1 MSTVIAPNQI
11 GPASQQACLSGRQV
25 SLVEIL
31 DRVLN
36 KGAVLTGGITISVAD
51 IPLLYVGLNLLIAS
65 VETLKGHLS
74 SLSPLELTLTH
85 KSGAGHGGCG
95 IPPLIKGD

>member
-1 MSTVIAPNQI
+1 MIAQDQI
-11 GPASQQACLSGRQV
+11 IRVDTSVSQQEWLSGRQV
-25 SLVEIL
+25 SLVEVL

-65 VETLKGHLS
+65 VEK
-74 SLSPLELTLTH
+74 LEE
-85 KSGAGHGGCG
+85 KIYGA
-95 IPPLIKGD
+95 